1 MAPGPSRGRLASVVP
16 SSPLAVNF
24 LSAQS
29 LITTFGVAGIV
40 LILFAETGLL
50 LGFFLPGDSLLF
62 LAGYATAGGIAGV
75 RLSLPVLLVVTPL
88 AAIAGAQVGY
98 LIGKHAGPPL
108 FDREDSR
115 LFRRSYVTRADD
127 VLQRFGE
134 GKAIFLAR
142 FVPVVRT
149 FMNPVAG
156 VTGTAPAKFLAW
168 NIAGGLV
175 WTVGIVLLGHA
186 LGNVEFIA
194 KHLEVLILLVV
205 LISVLP
211 ILVEVLR
218 ERSRT
223 RS

>member
-1 MAPGPSRGRLASVVP
+1 MNL
-16 SSPLAVNF
+16 

-29 LITTFGVAGIV
+29 LISTFGVAGIV
-40 LILFAETGLL
+40 VILFAETGLL

-75 RLSLPVLLVVTPL
+75 HLSLPVLLVVAPL

-98 LIGKHAGPPL
+98 LIGRHVGPPL

-115 LFRRSYVTRADD
+115 LFRRSYVTRADH
-127 VLQRFGE
+127 VLERFGE
-134 GKAIFLAR
+134 GKAVFLAR

-149 FMNPVAG
+149 FLNPVAG
-156 VTGTAPAKFLAW
+156 VTGMAQGKFLAW
-168 NIAGGLV
+168 NVAGGLV
-175 WTVGIVLLGHA
+175 WTIGIILLGHA

-194 KHLEVLILLVV
+194 KHLEVLVLLVV

-211 ILVEVLR
+211 ILVELLR
-218 ERSRT
+218 ERRRSRA
-223 RS
+223 